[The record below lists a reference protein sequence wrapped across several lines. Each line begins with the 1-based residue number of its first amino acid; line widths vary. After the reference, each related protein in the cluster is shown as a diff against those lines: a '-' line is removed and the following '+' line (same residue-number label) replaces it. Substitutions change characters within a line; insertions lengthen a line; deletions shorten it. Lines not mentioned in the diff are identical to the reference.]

1 MKRMVT
7 VIVMLLLTMS
17 LKSPPFFSREENLSR
32 SLLWWQQYE
41 AEKKREQRIDNILLT
56 LRTIES
62 QGDYRA
68 VGWSGEYGAYQW
80 MPESFAQ
87 FSYRYF
93 GELLDI
99 TIPENQDK
107 VARKK
112 IEELIDQG
120 YTDEQIAAVWN
131 SGSHLGWE
139 NKRGRNKYGVRYD
152 VPKYV
157 NKFIAVLNQI
167 EVS

>member
-1 MKRMVT
+1 MKRMT
-7 VIVMLLLTMS
+7 TTFAILMLAACLKAPPMQGHEGLS
-17 LKSPPFFSREENLSR
+17 LSWWEN
-32 SLLWWQQYE
+32 YT
-41 AEKKREQRIDNILLT
+41 AEKKREQRIDNILHA

-62 QGDYRA
+62 GGDYTAKGR
-68 VGWSGEYGAYQW
+68 SGEYGAYQW

-99 TIPENQDK
+99 TLPENQDK
-107 VARKK
+107 VARMKV
-112 IEELIDQG
+112 EELIDAG
-120 YTDEQIAAVWN
+120 LSEKDIAATWN

-139 NKRGRNKYGVRYD
+139 NKRGRNRFGVRYD

-157 NKFIAVLNQI
+157 NKFIEVLNQI
-167 EVS
+167 ETT